1 MSSKRNRSFTK
12 SVKGKVL
19 LGFFVAAI
27 ALGSSWIVSKI
38 AFENMLEKLEILST
52 PSEKLRI
59 VNKVFKDILLLD
71 QLQNARPL
79 PEKEDSIKQQF
90 LNQSA
95 QLIRTLDT
103 LSFFCRDTPLQVIRI
118 DSMKSI
124 LIARDSIYSDYVKVR
139 SKLVNNKAL
148 SEEVHSISGLI
159 TTKKKKKPDSTVITT
174 ERRTTTT
181 TVYTEPVASAAPEAE
196 KKGFFNRVFGNKKVK
211 TAPPVVVPKI
221 VRKEEVT
228 SHIDTLTVAREDSTI
243 EQVGVAVQ
251 AIEKS
256 QRARTDRFVNR
267 EHELTT
273 AGNALVGQLRNVM
286 QEVEGEIVR
295 QASTDG
301 LQTQNMVGESINQIE
316 YIMIGFFFLT
326 ALLAYFIF
334 TDITRSSKYRYEL
347 EEAKEEAEYHSM
359 AKQRFLSNMSHEI
372 RTPLQS
378 IIGYAEAL
386 KKEEKPK
393 KEDLETLHSASEH
406 LLYLVN
412 EVLDYSRIISDQFTF
427 EERTFA
433 ITPLLNEVVK
443 MLSPT
448 ATAKSL
454 VLSLENSLGA
464 DVYLKGDPFRLRQIL
479 YNLLTNAIKFTEK
492 GQVTLRVT
500 HTEIKNNYTVKFE
513 VEDTGIG
520 LSKEQANRVFN
531 QFEQAD
537 PSIARRFGGTGLGL
551 SIVKALVD
559 AMGGTIEVNSTL
571 NKGTTFI
578 VNTDFPKGE
587 TPTGITDKSLEKTYN
602 ITGKVWLVDDD
613 AFILKWCASVLESH
627 HIAHECFSSAEEVL
641 AREWDNEVT
650 VVLTDMRMPGLN
662 GAELCQ
668 RLRKVAAKS
677 VKIYVLTAQALPE
690 EQSNLLEMGFDGIL
704 MKPFHAN
711 EILDLLQA
719 NSDNQPVK
727 IPVNPPVVSAE
738 KLSSA
743 PDFSV
748 LEEMTFGDESLLKE
762 ILEQFVKDT
771 RTDLSHLKDSIS
783 NNDVETITEIAHR
796 LSGRIGQIGAP
807 EISVQ
812 FRKIEVSLRENPESI
827 SASELNETVAEADLL
842 IEQIDEKILSYS
854 I

>member
-1 MSSKRNRSFTK
+1 
-12 SVKGKVL
+12 
-19 LGFFVAAI
+19 
-27 ALGSSWIVSKI
+27 
-38 AFENMLEKLEILST
+38 
-52 PSEKLRI
+52 
-59 VNKVFKDILLLD
+59 
-71 QLQNARPL
+71 
-79 PEKEDSIKQQF
+79 
-90 LNQSA
+90 
-95 QLIRTLDT
+95 
-103 LSFFCRDTPLQVIRI
+103 
-118 DSMKSI
+118 
-124 LIARDSIYSDYVKVR
+124 
-139 SKLVNNKAL
+139 
-148 SEEVHSISGLI
+148 
-159 TTKKKKKPDSTVITT
+159 
-174 ERRTTTT
+174 
-181 TVYTEPVASAAPEAE
+181 
-196 KKGFFNRVFGNKKVK
+196 
-211 TAPPVVVPKI
+211 
-221 VRKEEVT
+221 
-228 SHIDTLTVAREDSTI
+228 
-243 EQVGVAVQ
+243 
-251 AIEKS
+251 
-256 QRARTDRFVNR
+256 
-267 EHELTT
+267 
-273 AGNALVGQLRNVM
+273 
-286 QEVEGEIVR
+286 
-295 QASTDG
+295 
-301 LQTQNMVGESINQIE
+301 
-316 YIMIGFFFLT
+316 
-326 ALLAYFIF
+326 
-334 TDITRSSKYRYEL
+334 
-347 EEAKEEAEYHSM
+347 
-359 AKQRFLSNMSHEI
+359 MSHEI

-427 EERTFA
+427 EERNFA

-500 HTEIKNNYTVKFE
+500 HTEIKNNITVKFE
-513 VEDTGIG
+513 VVDTGIG

-571 NKGTTFI
+571 NKGTTFTI
-578 VNTDFPKGE
+578 NTDFPKGE

-613 AFILKWCASVLESH
+613 AFILKWCASVLENH

-641 AREWDNEVT
+641 AREWDEEVT

-662 GAELCQ
+662 GAELCKE
-668 RLRKVAAKS
+668 LRKVASKS

-690 EQSNLLEMGFDGIL
+690 EQSKLLEMGFDGIL
-704 MKPFHAN
+704 MKPFHSN
-711 EILDLLQA
+711 DVLDLLQA
-719 NSDNQPVK
+719 NSDNQPIQ
-727 IPVNPPVVSAE
+727 IPFIQPVENLE
-738 KLSSA
+738 KLANA

-771 RTDLSHLKDSIS
+771 RNDLSELKDSIS
-783 NNDVETITEIAHR
+783 NNNTGNITEIAHR

-807 EISVQ
+807 EISTQ
-812 FRKIEVSLRENPESI
+812 FRKIEVSLREDPESI
-827 SASELNETVAEADLL
+827 SASELNETVAEADIL
-842 IEQIDEKILSYS
+842 IEHIDEKILSYS

>member
-1 MSSKRNRSFTK
+1 MSSKRNRAFTK

-38 AFENMLEKLEILST
+38 AFENMLEKLEMLST

-95 QLIRTLDT
+95 QLISTLDT

-118 DSMKSI
+118 DSMKTI
-124 LIARDSIYSDYVKVR
+124 LIARDSIYSDYVRVR

-148 SEEVHSISGLI
+148 SEEVHTISGLI
-159 TTKKKKKPDSTVITT
+159 TTKKRRKPDSTVITT

-181 TVYTEPVASAAPEAE
+181 TVYTEPVVSTVPAEE
-196 KKGFFNRVFGNKKVK
+196 KKGFLNRVFGNKKVK
-211 TAPPVVVPKI
+211 TSPPVITPKV

-228 SHIDTLTVAREDSTI
+228 SHIDTLTIAREDSTF

-256 QRARTDRFVNR
+256 QRARTNSFVNR

-334 TDITRSSKYRYEL
+334 TDITRSSKYRYAL

-393 KEDLETLHSASEH
+393 REDLETLHSASEH

-479 YNLLTNAIKFTEK
+479 YNLLTNAIKFTEN
-492 GQVTLRVT
+492 GQVILRVT
-500 HTEIKNNYTVKFE
+500 HTEIKNNINVKFE

-559 AMGGTIEVNSTL
+559 AMGGTIEVDSTL
-571 NKGTTFI
+571 NKGTTFT
-578 VNTDFPKGE
+578 VNTDFPRGE
-587 TPTGITDKSLEKTYN
+587 TPTGITDQSLEKKYN

-613 AFILKWCASVLESH
+613 AFILKWCASVLETQD
-627 HIAHECFSSAEEVL
+627 IPHECFSSAEDVL
-641 AREWDNEVT
+641 ARDWDEEVT

-662 GAELCQ
+662 GAELCKE
-668 RLRKVAAKS
+668 LRKVASKS

-690 EQSNLLEMGFDGIL
+690 EQSKLLEMGFDGIL
-704 MKPFHAN
+704 MKPFHSSD
-711 EILDLLQA
+711 ILDLLQA
-719 NSDNQPVK
+719 NSDNQPIQ
-727 IPVNPPVVSAE
+727 IPIIKSVE
-738 KLSSA
+738 KLQSA

-748 LEEMTFGDESLLKE
+748 LEEMTFGDEALLKE

-771 RTDLSHLKDSIS
+771 RNDLSELKDSIS
-783 NNDVETITEIAHR
+783 NNNTENVTEIAHR

-807 EISVQ
+807 QISIQ

-827 SASELNETVAEADLL
+827 SASELNETVAEADIL

>member
-1 MSSKRNRSFTK
+1 
-12 SVKGKVL
+12 
-19 LGFFVAAI
+19 
-27 ALGSSWIVSKI
+27 
-38 AFENMLEKLEILST
+38 MLDKLEILST
-52 PSEKLRI
+52 PNEKLRI

-71 QLQNARPL
+71 QLQNARPS
-79 PEKEDSIKQQF
+79 PEKQDSVKQQF

-95 QLIRTLDT
+95 QLISTLDT
-103 LSFFCRDTPLQVIRI
+103 LSFFCRDIPLQVSRI

-148 SEEVHSISGLI
+148 SEEVHTISGLI
-159 TTKKKKKPDSTVITT
+159 TTKKAKPDSTIITT

-181 TVYTEPVASAAPEAE
+181 TVYAQTQDSAKPVED
-196 KKGFFNRVFGNKKVK
+196 KKGFLTRVFRNKKSK
-211 TAPPVVVPKI
+211 TAAPPPVILPKI
-221 VRKEEVT
+221 LKQEEVVT
-228 SHIDTLTVAREDSTI
+228 SHIDTLSIAREDSTI
-243 EQVGVAVQ
+243 ERVGVAVQ

-256 QRARTDRFVNR
+256 QRIRTNRFVNR
-267 EHELTT
+267 EQELTT

-286 QEVEGEIVR
+286 QEVEREIVR
-295 QASTDG
+295 QDSSDG
-301 LQTQNMVGESINQIE
+301 LQTQNMVGESINRIE
-316 YIMIGFFFLT
+316 YIMIGFFLLT
-326 ALLAYFIF
+326 ALLAYLIF
-334 TDITRSSKYRYEL
+334 TDITKSNKYRYAL

-386 KKEEKPK
+386 KKEDKPK

-433 ITPLLNEVVK
+433 ITPLLVEVIK
-443 MLSPT
+443 MLRPT

-454 VLSLENSLGA
+454 ELSLENTLSPDL
-464 DVYLKGDPFRLRQIL
+464 YLRGDPFRLRQIL
-479 YNLLTNAIKFTEK
+479 YNLITNAIKFTEK
-492 GQVTLRVT
+492 GKVVLRISGIEHVDS
-500 HTEIKNNYTVKFE
+500 ISIKFE

-520 LSKEQANRVFN
+520 LSREQANRVFN

-559 AMGGTIEVNSTL
+559 AMGGIIQVDSTL
-571 NKGTTFI
+571 GKGTTFI
-578 VNTDFPKGE
+578 VDTDFTKAA
-587 TPTGITDKSLEKTYN
+587 ITAIAKDKSQEKEYN
-602 ITGKVWLVDDD
+602 IKGKVWLVDDD
-613 AFILKWCASVLESH
+613 VFILKWCASVLESH
-627 HIAHECFSSAEEVL
+627 HIAHACFSSAEEVL
-641 AREWDNEVT
+641 NTPWDNDVT

-668 RLRKVAAKS
+668 RLRKIAPPS

-690 EQSNLLEMGFDGIL
+690 EQSALLELGFDGIL
-704 MKPFHAN
+704 MKPFHSS

-719 NSDNQPVK
+719 NSDNQPLTLKEEQPVK
-727 IPVNPPVVSAE
+727 LIPASYGQPD
-738 KLSSA
+738 LSM
-743 PDFSV
+743 
-748 LEEMTFGDESLLKE
+748 LEEMTFGDEALLKE

-771 RTDLSHLKDSIS
+771 RHDLTELQSAIS
-783 NNDVETITEIAHR
+783 ENSTEIITEIAHR

-807 EISVQ
+807 EISAQ
-812 FRKIEVSLRENPESI
+812 FRKIEISLREDPESI
-827 SASELNETVAEADLL
+827 SASELNKTVAEADVL
-842 IEQIDEKILSYS
+842 IDRIDEKILSYS

>member
-27 ALGSSWIVSKI
+27 ALGSSWVVSKI

-79 PEKEDSIKQQF
+79 PEKEDSVKQQF
-90 LNQSA
+90 LSQSA
-95 QLIRTLDT
+95 QLISTLDT
-103 LSFFCRDTPLQVIRI
+103 LSFFCRDTPLQVTRI

-124 LIARDSIYSDYVKVR
+124 LIARDSIYSDYVRVR

-159 TTKKKKKPDSTVITT
+159 TTKKRKKPDSTVITT

-181 TVYTEPVASAAPEAE
+181 TVYTEPVVSTAPEEE

-211 TAPPVVVPKI
+211 TAPPVAMPKV

-228 SHIDTLTVAREDSTI
+228 SHIDTLTVAREDSTY

-256 QRARTDRFVNR
+256 QRARTNSFVNR

-273 AGNALVGQLRNVM
+273 AGNELVGQLRNVM

-334 TDITRSSKYRYEL
+334 TDITRSSKYRYAL

-448 ATAKSL
+448 ATSKSL
-454 VLSLENSLGA
+454 ILSLENTLGG

-500 HTEIKNNYTVKFE
+500 HTEIKTNIAVKFE

-559 AMGGTIEVNSTL
+559 AMGGTIEVNSTP
-571 NKGTTFI
+571 NKGTTFT

-587 TPTGITDKSLEKTYN
+587 TPTGITDQSLEKKYN

-613 AFILKWCASVLESH
+613 AFILKWCASVLETH
-627 HIAHECFSSAEEVL
+627 HVAHECFSSAEEVL
-641 AREWDNEVT
+641 ERKWDEDVT

-668 RLRKVAAKS
+668 RLRKVASKS

-690 EQSNLLEMGFDGIL
+690 EQSKLLEMGFDGIL
-704 MKPFHAN
+704 MKPFHSN

-719 NSDNQPVK
+719 NSDNQPIQ
-727 IPVNPPVVSAE
+727 IPISPPVVNSE

-743 PDFSV
+743 PDLSV
-748 LEEMTFGDESLLKE
+748 LEEMTFGDETLLKE

-771 RTDLSHLKDSIS
+771 RNDLTELKDSIS
-783 NNDVETITEIAHR
+783 SDNIENITEIAHR
-796 LSGRIGQIGAP
+796 LSGRIGQIGAS

-812 FRKIEVSLRENPESI
+812 FRKIEISLRENPENF
-827 SASELNETVAEADLL
+827 SASELNETVTEADLL

>member
-79 PEKEDSIKQQF
+79 PEKEDSVRQQF
-90 LNQSA
+90 LHQSA
-95 QLIRTLDT
+95 QLISTLDT

-124 LIARDSIYSDYVKVR
+124 LIARDSIYSDYVRVR

-148 SEEVHSISGLI
+148 SEEVSSISGLI
-159 TTKKKKKPDSTVITT
+159 TTKKRKRPDSTVITT

-181 TVYTEPVASAAPEAE
+181 TVYTEPVVSSAPEE
-196 KKGFFNRVFGNKKVK
+196 KKGFFNRVFNKKVK
-211 TAPPVVVPKI
+211 TPPPAPLPKVI
-221 VRKEEVT
+221 RKEEVT
-228 SHIDTLTVAREDSTI
+228 SHIDTLKVAREDSTI

-273 AGNALVGQLRNVM
+273 AGNALVGQLRSVM

-295 QASTDG
+295 QASMDG

-334 TDITRSSKYRYEL
+334 TDITRSSKYRYAL

-427 EERTFA
+427 EERNFA

-443 MLSPT
+443 MLGPT
-448 ATAKSL
+448 ATSKSL
-454 VLSLENSLGA
+454 VLSLENTLGNE
-464 DVYLKGDPFRLRQIL
+464 VYLKGDPFRLRQIL

-492 GQVTLRVT
+492 GQVVLRVS
-500 HTEIKNNYTVKFE
+500 HTEIKNNIAVKFE
-513 VEDTGIG
+513 VEDSGIG
-520 LSKEQANRVFN
+520 LSKEQLSRVFN

-571 NKGTTFI
+571 NKGTTFT
-578 VNTDFPKGE
+578 VNTEFLTGE
-587 TPTGITDKSLEKTYN
+587 IPSGVNDQSSEKNYN

-613 AFILKWCASVLESH
+613 AFILKWCASVLETH
-627 HIAHECFSSAEEVL
+627 HVAHDCFSSAEEVL
-641 AREWDNEVT
+641 EKEWDEEVT

-668 RLRKVAAKS
+668 QLRKVASKS

-690 EQSNLLEMGFDGIL
+690 EQSKLLEMGFDGIL
-704 MKPFHAN
+704 MKPFHST

-719 NSDNQPVK
+719 NSDNQPAK
-727 IPVNPPVVSAE
+727 IPASLAIENPE
-738 KLSSA
+738 KLSNA

-748 LEEMTFGDESLLKE
+748 LEEMTFGDETLLKE

-771 RTDLSHLKDSIS
+771 RNDLSDLKESIS
-783 NNDVETITEIAHR
+783 VHNTEKITDIAHR

-812 FRKIEVSLRENPESI
+812 FRKIEISLRENPESMT
-827 SASELNETVAEADLL
+827 ASELNKTVAEADIL